1 MNTLYALRFK
11 EILRDYDF
19 GNRWIA
25 RDFCKEHLPDD
36 HRISETWEVC
46 DRPNGES
53 SMVVNGPLRG
63 KTLRHLIEEYKELL
77 LGSRIIA
84 DSGLRFPL
92 LIKLLDVTHALGE
105 QVHQSDELARTQ
117 GLKDTGK
124 TEAWYILR
132 AEPGAAVECG
142 NKKGILREVLIN
154 SVLDGTVRSCMTE
167 FSTQAGDAFLL
178 YAGTMHYSSG
188 GILIYEIMQNS
199 DVIMG
204 LWPQDQS
211 LSAEERLHMAQEAA
225 HGVHLED
232 GADPR
237 TDPIPIIEADARRT
251 FVVAC
256 EHFALEKIDIQDD
269 YRIIPDHK
277 KFLVLTCIA
286 GSASISSGP
295 VSEVYKAGNSC
306 LIPACAGEVAIV
318 PNGSATFLKA
328 YVPDLVEDVIKP
340 LRALH
345 IDDSKIMRL
354 GAQTCLNP
362 LRQALAAL
370 KGS

>member
-1 MNTLYALRFK
+1 
-11 EILRDYDF
+11 
-19 GNRWIA
+19 
-25 RDFCKEHLPDD
+25 LPDN
-36 HRISETWEVC
+36 HRIAETWEVC

-63 KTLRHLIEEYKELL
+63 KTLRHCIEEYKELL

-92 LIKLLDVTHALGE
+92 LVKLLDVTHALGE
-105 QVHQSDELARTQ
+105 QVHQSDELARKQ

-124 TEAWYILR
+124 TEAWFIIR
-132 AEPGAAVECG
+132 TRPGATVECG
-142 NKKGILREVLIN
+142 NKKGLSRKVLIN
-154 SVLDGTVRSCMTE
+154 SVLDGTARSCMVE
-167 FSTQAGDAFLL
+167 YSAQAGDALLL
-178 YAGTMHYSSG
+178 YAGTMHYSGG
-188 GILIYEIMQNS
+188 GILMYEIMQNS
-199 DVIMG
+199 DAIIG

-211 LSAEERLHMAQEAA
+211 LSAEERLRMAQEAA
-225 HGVHLED
+225 YGVHLED
-232 GADPR
+232 GADPH
-237 TDPIPIIEADARRT
+237 TDPITIIEANARRT

-256 EHFALEKIDIQDD
+256 EHFALEKIDLQGD

-277 KFLVLTCIA
+277 KFFILTCIA

-306 LIPACAGEVAIV
+306 LIPARAREVTIA
-318 PNGSATFLKA
+318 PNGSATLLKA

-345 IDDSKIMRL
+345 IDDSKI
-354 GAQTCLNP
+354 THC
-362 LRQALAAL
+362 RQNCICSDL
-370 KGS
+370 SF